1 MNFFKNPNHH
11 AIPSNLKTLLTA
23 SFALCII
30 ACNNSKKEKD
40 STDKPVDTA
49 VASTPPPADNPPDT
63 AMQTAE
69 QKCYSNDG
77 LQSSTLITIN
87 YSAGSA
93 VTGNIVNKDL
103 ATDKKE
109 VAKFTGTLNGDK
121 LTVTFAGKTPV
132 MGAASEWTDKP
143 WTIKKSGKE
152 KLVIVFKAKNYDTNK
167 WADTDYEFE
176 LSGCK

>member
-1 MNFFKNPNHH
+1 MQSP
-11 AIPSNLKTLLTA
+11 ANLKTFLTA
-23 SFALCII
+23 CFALCII

-40 STDKPVDTA
+40 EKEKPVDTT
-49 VASTPPPADNPPDT
+49 VATITTTNPPDT

-87 YSAGSA
+87 YSTGAN
-93 VTGNIVNKDL
+93 VTGSVMNKDL
-103 ATDKKE
+103 ETNKKE
-109 VAKFTGTLNGDK
+109 VAKFTGIISGDK
-121 LTVTFAGKTPV
+121 LTVTFAGKAPV

-152 KLVIVFKAKNYDTNK
+152 KLVIVFNAKNYDTNK
-167 WADTDYEFE
+167 WADTDYQFV
-176 LSGCK
+176 LVDCK